1 MNQMTTIKQWWV
13 YLLSCADGTLYTGI
27 TTDPTRRVAEHNG
40 LRPGGA
46 RYTAA
51 RKPVQLVYVEASAS
65 RSTAG
70 QREYQIRT
78 LPRARK
84 LALVAAYDLA
94 QQVAEPEVASQSLG
108 LVADPDPG
116 LGV

>member
-1 MNQMTTIKQWWV
+1 VAEQCARKMNQMTTIKHWWV

-27 TTDPTRRVAEHNG
+27 TTDLTRRVAEHNG

-51 RKPVQLVYVEASAS
+51 RKPVQLVYAEASAT

-70 QREYQIRT
+70 QREYQLRR
-78 LPRARK
+78 LPRPHK
-84 LALVAAYDLA
+84 LALVAAYQAETLA
-94 QQVAEPEVASQSLG
+94 DRAPMPVST
-108 LVADPDPG
+108 AD
-116 LGV
+116 

>member
-13 YLLSCADGTLYTGI
+13 YFLSCADGTLYTGI

-40 LRPGGA
+40 IRPGGA

-51 RKPVQLVYVEASAS
+51 RKPVQLVYVEASAT

-70 QREYQIRT
+70 QREHQLRT

-84 LALVAAYDLA
+84 LALVAAYQRDNQA
-94 QQVAEPEVASQSLG
+94 VA
-108 LVADPDPG
+108 VADVPLRRVPADPEAAPG
-116 LGV
+116 G

>member
-27 TTDPTRRVAEHNG
+27 TTDLTRRVAEHNG
-40 LRPGGA
+40 IRPGGA

-51 RKPVQLVYVEASAS
+51 RKPVHLVYAEVSAT

-70 QREYQIRT
+70 QREYQLRT
-78 LPRARK
+78 LPRSRK
-84 LALVAAYDLA
+84 LALVATYQLA
-94 QQVAEPEVASQSLG
+94 QQAGAMDVASQLPDLAANGDLG
-108 LVADPDPG
+108 PG
-116 LGV
+116 V